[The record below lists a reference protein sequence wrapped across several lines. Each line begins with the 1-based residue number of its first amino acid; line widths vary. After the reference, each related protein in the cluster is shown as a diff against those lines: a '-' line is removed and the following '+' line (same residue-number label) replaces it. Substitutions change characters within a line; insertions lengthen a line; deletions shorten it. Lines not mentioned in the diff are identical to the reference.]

1 MPNAGAPSERP
12 CGGAGDRTG
21 RGAAAGGEER
31 IRPAATT
38 VVVERSFAWATR
50 VRRLANDDERLP
62 ATVAGLHFVAFAYL
76 IIHELLLPT
85 IASP

>member
-21 RGAAAGGEER
+21 RGAAVGGEER

-38 VVVERSFAWATR
+38 VVERSFAWATR
-50 VRRLANDDERLP
+50 FRRLANDD
-62 ATVAGLHFVAFAYL
+62 
-76 IIHELLLPT
+76 ELLLPT